1 MKLPK
6 LQLYT
11 KIFIGLLLGI
21 VFGITAN
28 QFGFSDFVSSYVKPV
43 GTVFIR
49 LISMIVVPLVFASL
63 LVGTASL
70 NDVRKLGRIGGK
82 TIAFY
87 MCTTAIEPCLY
98 TPLLKSPSNLFFTN
112 TFWIIFKKTLL

>member
-21 VFGITAN
+21 VFGIIAN
-28 QFGFSDFVSSYVKPV
+28 QLGFSDFVSDYVKPV

-70 NDVRKLGRIGGK
+70 NDVRKL
-82 TIAFY
+82 
-87 MCTTAIEPCLY
+87 CLCSVW
-98 TPLLKSPSNLFFTN
+98 P
-112 TFWIIFKKTLL
+112 